1 MAFQVEDGTGLTDA
15 TSYVSVNDADAYF
28 AVDPNVTDWDV
39 LDNEDKEQLLN
50 WATRTLDQKVIW
62 AGTPSTMVQALRWP
76 RTGVR
81 DRDDRL
87 IASDEIPRQL
97 VELVCEFLKFIR
109 ATDPT
114 TSGDVD
120 QISRLKVDVIEI
132 EFQEDTAQ
140 SVYPS
145 IIGALLRGLGR
156 LRTGL
161 QGFGRVIK
169 S

>member
-1 MAFQVEDGTGLTDA
+1 MAFQVEDGTGLADA

-28 AVDPNVTDWDV
+28 AVDPNVTDWTSLDV
-39 LDNEDKEQLLN
+39 EDKEQLLN

>member
-1 MAFQVEDGTGLTDA
+1 MAFQVEDGTGLADA
-15 TSYVSVNDADAYF
+15 TSYVSVEDADAYF
-28 AVDPNVTDWDV
+28 AVDPNVTDWDS
-39 LDNEDKEQLLN
+39 LDESAKQQWLN
-50 WATRTLDQKVIW
+50 WATRLLDQKVIW
-62 AGTPSTMVQALRWP
+62 AGCVSTATQALRWP

-81 DRDDRL
+81 DRDGRM

-97 VELVCEFLKFIR
+97 VELVCEFVKFVR
-109 ATDPT
+109 VTDPT
-114 TSGDVD
+114 EGSDVD
-120 QISRLKVDVIEI
+120 QLARLRVDVVEL

-140 SVYPS
+140 AVYPS
-145 IIGALLRGLGR
+145 IIGALLRGLGH

>member
-62 AGTPSTMVQALRWP
+62 AGTPSTTMQALRWP